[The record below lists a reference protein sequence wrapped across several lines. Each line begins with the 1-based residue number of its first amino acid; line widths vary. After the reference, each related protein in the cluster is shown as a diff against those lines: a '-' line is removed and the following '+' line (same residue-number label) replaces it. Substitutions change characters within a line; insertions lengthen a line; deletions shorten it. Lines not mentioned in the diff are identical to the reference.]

1 MFKVY
6 TINDTKRKPNL
17 IKKINTPKKTNIFT
31 NFIFSPIKI
40 EEKSAYPINSFSI
53 ITNNSSESG
62 KGTFNYLQNEL
73 NDISSPKKNFLSK
86 KTKFR
91 IDYIDS
97 EKQFQKSLK
106 KNSSIKNKKKKN
118 NKFIFTRYEE
128 DVNEGRWNPDEH
140 MRFIEAISNFGNE
153 WKEVQKFVGTR
164 SSNQVRSHAQK
175 FFLKLKSFKDPILGI
190 DFTTD
195 NIRSLSDII
204 NNIKEFEKE
213 NKCANTL
220 ILLSQKISEH
230 NFKNNNYLS
239 IKNEDVVI
247 KDNKIIINNNS
258 LYEYNNNFHNR
269 FINLKE
275 NIKNC
280 NNDHTY
286 KIKKKIVKFCKRKIN
301 KNTKQ
306 NKNNFKRKN
315 EDMPK
320 DDKDKINEIKNET
333 QKYNTIQNGS
343 YYFDDDLNKINF
355 IGDYSCDNL
364 NDFEYQTNN
373 NYYSFSNLIKESNT
387 LSIMNKYYFC

>member
-1 MFKVY
+1 MVY
-6 TINDTKRKPNL
+6 TVNDTKTKPNL
-17 IKKINTPKKTNIFT
+17 VKKISTPKKTNIFT

-40 EEKSAYPINSFSI
+40 EEKSTCPINSYSI

-62 KGTFNYLQNEL
+62 KGTFNNLQNEL
-73 NDISSPKKNFLSK
+73 NDISSPNKNFLSK

-91 IDYIDS
+91 IDFIDN
-97 EKQFQKSLK
+97 EKKFQKSLK
-106 KNSSIKNKKKKN
+106 KNASIKFKKKKN

-175 FFLKLKSFKDPILGI
+175 FFLKLKAFKDPSLGI

-204 NNIKEFEKE
+204 NNIKEFERE
-213 NKCANTL
+213 NKCINTL
-220 ILLSQKISEH
+220 VLLSQKISER
-230 NFKNNNYLS
+230 NFNNNNYLS
-239 IKNEDVVI
+239 IKKEDVVI

-258 LYEYNNNFHNR
+258 LYEYNNNIHNR
-269 FINLKE
+269 FIDLKE

-280 NNDHTY
+280 DKDNTY

-306 NKNNFKRKN
+306 NENKFKRKN
-315 EDMPK
+315 ENMSK
-320 DDKDKINEIKNET
+320 DNKDEINEIKNET
-333 QKYNTIQNGS
+333 QKYNTTQNGT

-355 IGDYSCDNL
+355 IDDYSCDNL

-373 NYYSFSNLIKESNT
+373 NFYSFSNLNKESNT